1 MALDYTDALAELTD
15 MVAASTDPALST
27 AELRRL
33 LRYAQV
39 ADADGNLPDT
49 YAIWTA
55 QAAQAINRL
64 VVPSI
69 RNGYAYKATT
79 AGTSGA
85 NEPTW
90 PTTIAA
96 TVADG
101 TVVWT
106 CYEAAMWTPAY
117 DRMALNLS
125 AAEGWRIKAGR
136 LTDNETFSTDGAF
149 VQAQL
154 RRGDMLEMAK
164 TYRRKYIGVAP
175 MQGRVY
181 QGHYDPETGDDILPA
196 DFLYE
201 GWIVNR

>member
-136 LTDNETFSTDGAF
+136 LTDNETFSVDGAF

-181 QGHYDPETGDDILPA
+181 QLSLIHI
-196 DFLYE
+196 
-201 GWIVNR
+201 